1 MELHEGEPLRHVG
14 ALPEMAAHR
23 YGEKAAFGFYADELS
38 FAGLEERSNRMANA
52 LLDRGLESGD
62 RVGLMIPNTDEFPV
76 AYFGAIKA
84 GGVPTPLNLRMD
96 PETLVFVLNDAGA
109 NHLVGSQLIA
119 DEVSQLAAVADV
131 EHALVGGGGEGL
143 EDVEAALADASPD
156 LDRPPRRYDDV
167 ACQPYTSGTTG
178 RPKGVM
184 LTHENL
190 LTTIEAYDKGGL
202 AIDAE
207 DSFLLV
213 LPLFHIYA
221 LNALMG
227 TGIYS
232 GTTMYL
238 QPTPEPG
245 PMLRAI
251 GDERIT
257 KFAGVPAMYTA
268 MFREYR
274 TNPDDYDLSSLED
287 VTCAAAPLADETR
300 RTIEEAWNV
309 PMVEGWGMTETAPAG
324 TVEPARGV
332 RKAAGCVGPPVHGVE
347 LKITDPETRETLV
360 APGDLSPHP
369 NPDIDFDDHEAVTGE
384 IAVRGPNVFEGYY
397 NRPEKTREVFDDDG
411 WFYTEDV
418 ARVDRDGY
426 FWIVDRADDMII
438 AGGENIYP
446 AEVENALY
454 EHPAVAE
461 AAVVGVPHETKGE
474 APVAFVVFEEGEEVT
489 EDDLRRFTLDHV
501 ATYAHPRRVF
511 FVDDLP
517 RSATQKVQRYKLE
530 EAADERLDGPL
541 APSEEL

>member
-14 ALPEMAAHR
+14 DLPAMAAPR
-23 YGEKAAFGFYADELS
+23 YGEKAAFSFYADELS
-38 FAGLEERSNRMANA
+38 YAALEERSDRMANA
-52 LLDRGLESGD
+52 LLDRGLDAGD
-62 RVGLMIPNTDEFPV
+62 RVGVMIPNTNEFPV

-96 PETLVFVLNDAGA
+96 PETLVYVLNDAGA
-109 NHLVGSQLIA
+109 NHLLGSQLIG
-119 DEVSQLAAVADV
+119 DEVAQLAAAAAV
-131 EHALVGGGGEGL
+131 EHTLVAGGGEGL
-143 EDVEAALADASPD
+143 EDLEVALADASPD

-178 RPKGVM
+178 RPKGVL

-202 AIDAE
+202 GLDAE

-238 QPTPEPG
+238 QPTPEPV

-251 GDERIT
+251 EDNRIT
-257 KFAGVPAMYTA
+257 KFAGVPAMYTT

-274 TNPDDYDLSSLED
+274 RNPGDYDLSSLED

-300 RTIEEAWNV
+300 RTIEESWDV

-324 TVEPARGV
+324 TVEPSRGV
-332 RKAAGCVGPPVHGVE
+332 RKAAGCVGPPVYNVE
-347 LKITDPETRETLV
+347 LKIADPATRETIV
-360 APGDLSPHP
+360 APEDLSPHP
-369 NPDIDFDDHEAVTGE
+369 NPDIDFDDHGSVTGE
-384 IAVRGPNVFEGYY
+384 IAIRGPNVFEGYY
-397 NRPEKTREVFDDDG
+397 NRPEKTREVFDDEG

-474 APVAFVVFEEGEEVT
+474 APVAFVVLEEGEAVSEA
-489 EDDLRRFTLDHV
+489 DLRRFTLDHV